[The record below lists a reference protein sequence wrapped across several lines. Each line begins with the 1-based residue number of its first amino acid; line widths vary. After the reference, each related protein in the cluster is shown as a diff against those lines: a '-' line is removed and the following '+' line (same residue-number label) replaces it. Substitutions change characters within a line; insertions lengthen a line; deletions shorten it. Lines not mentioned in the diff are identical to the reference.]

1 MEFVDLN
8 KTKRMKNLI
17 LLFAFLILSCQ
28 TEKEKKQEF
37 SLESHLKSNEWCSF
51 NENQNQMC
59 FSFAESKMILKE
71 NGIDSAKI
79 NVTFNQ
85 LSDSV
90 VVVKVLGEQGYENH
104 FRMKS
109 MDTLYFSQGDENEM
123 LVEFIR
129 VQ

>member
-28 TEKEKKQEF
+28 TAKENKQEF

-71 NGIDSAKI
+71 NGIDSAVI

>member
-51 NENQNQMC
+51 SENQMC

>member
-109 MDTLYFSQGDENEM
+109 MDTLYFSQGDENEI